1 MPSNPPCSGL
11 LTLKSSV
18 CSALLAV
25 TLSSAQVSTANEP
38 PLRFSV
44 SESWSMP
51 LIDIEGHQ
59 PTTGIL
65 FDIMNSLARQVGR
78 TPEYHVLPRLRVKTA
93 MEQGEVDVRCYTSP
107 AWLSSLSGDYF
118 WSLPILVQRDVLL
131 ASPETAGPYPDQF
144 DNEVVGTVLGYTYP
158 ELQHLFNNHNLLR
171 EDARNEEQ
179 VLRKLV
185 AGRYNYAVGNQLAMD
200 WVNRDLPA
208 RRRLKVVSVIS
219 EQPAACMVRNDPA
232 LPAQK
237 ILRTLLRMKMSGEI
251 QQIVDR
257 YTASPADEAR

>member
-1 MPSNPPCSGL
+1 MRFNPLHTGVIA
-11 LTLKSSV
+11 LKSLLLSL
-18 CSALLAV
+18 LLAGLPV
-25 TLSSAQVSTANEP
+25 RAANEP

-51 LIDIEGHQ
+51 LIHIEGHQ

-65 FDIMNSLARQVGR
+65 FDIMHSLARQVGR
-78 TPEYHVLPRLRVKTA
+78 TPEFHVLPRLRVQTA
-93 MEQGEVDVRCYTSP
+93 LALGEIDIRCYTSP

-118 WSLPILVQRDVLL
+118 WSLPILTQRDMLL
-131 ASPETAGPYPDQF
+131 ASPETAGPYPEQF

-158 ELQHLFNNHNLLR
+158 ELQHLFDNHNLLR

-185 AGRYNYAVGNQLAMD
+185 AGRYNYAVGSQLAMD
-200 WVNRDLPA
+200 WINRELPA
-208 RRRLKVVSVIS
+208 RRRLKIVSLIS
-219 EQPAACMVRNDPA
+219 EQPAGCMIRNDPA

-237 ILRTLLRMKMSGEI
+237 ILRTLLRMKMSGEL

-257 YTASPADEAR
+257 YTALPGNETP

>member
-1 MPSNPPCSGL
+1 MLPF
-11 LTLKSSV
+11 
-18 CSALLAV
+18 
-25 TLSSAQVSTANEP
+25 AQTTGAASEP

-44 SESWSMP
+44 TESWSMP
-51 LIDIEGHQ
+51 LIRIEGHQ

-65 FDIMNSLARQVGR
+65 FDIMQSLARQVGR
-78 TPEYHVLPRLRVKTA
+78 TAEFHVLPRLRIQTA
-93 MEQGEVDVRCYTSP
+93 MEQGDIDVRCYTSP

-118 WSLPILVQRDVLL
+118 WSLPILIQRDLLL
-131 ASPETAGPYPDQF
+131 ASPETVGPYPEQF

-158 ELQHLFNNHNLLR
+158 ELKHLFNNHNLLR

-185 AGRYNYAVGNQLAMD
+185 AARYNYAVGSQLALD
-200 WVNRDLPA
+200 WVNRDLSTK
-208 RRRLKVVSVIS
+208 RRLKVVSVIS
-219 EQPAACMVRNDPA
+219 EQPAACMVRNDSA

-257 YTASPADEAR
+257 YTAMPANDGP